1 MRLFAAVNRQVEGR
15 PYLPGIDGLRAVAVI
30 AVMLFHLWPHA
41 LPGGFVGVDIFFVI
55 SGYVVT
61 AAMMRDTSRPFAAFI
76 ASFYARRFRRIV
88 PALVVC
94 LCVTVGFSVAF
105 IPNAWLSDSLRGTG
119 LSAFFGLSNFTLV
132 STNDGYFATRTEYNP
147 FTHTWSLAVEEQ
159 FYLVFPLVLYAGL
172 QQRRGGSVARAIG
185 VVVALCA
192 LSLVW
197 CAWASYHSASAA
209 YYMLPSRFWELG
221 LGALV
226 CLAGDEKRASWL
238 ARGGPQVWIVGA
250 VGLVA
255 VALVW
260 ADPHAFPFPWALPA
274 VLGALMLVV
283 AFSGPL
289 PNSRLVR
296 LFTARPMVVVG
307 LLSYSLYLWH
317 WPVYT
322 LLRWTWGLASWPMY
336 VLALCLTVVFAW
348 CSYRWVEWP
357 TQQHAALRRLPSL
370 GVVGLGMGV
379 LLVAW
384 WAAAQVYDRPWR
396 FKQTVVEKHGT
407 DWYPLARED
416 ETSIDGVCDLELSPG
431 PQAAQ
436 VFSPVR
442 CKTPAASGSPR
453 LIVIGDSHAGAYDR
467 LLGQWVRLT
476 GFQAVRYSKG
486 GCPMVGLLKPQA
498 QTEPQCLAYQTRLL
512 DSLLGS
518 TAMGLRPGD
527 VVFLASL
534 RVPRW
539 SDLDGVIAR
548 QTVDDSLHSAQ
559 ALRDRVLA
567 ETEAEVLLT
576 RFRQAGVSVILDAP
590 KPVFL
595 SPPFRCADSFNRMN
609 PVCGPGFAVERSR
622 VLGHSQPVLEA
633 MNRLASRVPGVYV
646 WDTLPVL
653 CPASKCNAFDGD
665 KPLFFDADHLS
676 GHGNEVLRP
685 SFLALFQKIRAAS
698 TAVIR

>member
-1 MRLFAAVNRQVEGR
+1 MRLFASVNRHVEGR

-61 AAMMRDTSRPFAAFI
+61 AAMVRDTSRPFAAFI
-76 ASFYARRFRRIV
+76 ATFYARRFRRIV

-94 LCVTVGFSVAF
+94 LCVTVAFSVAF
-105 IPNAWLSDSLRGTG
+105 IPNAWLSDSLRDTG

-132 STNDGYFATRTEYNP
+132 STDDGYFATRTEYNP

-159 FYLVFPLVLYAGL
+159 FYLVFPLVLYFGL
-172 QQRRGGSVARAIG
+172 RQWRGGSVGGAIRLVG
-185 VVVALCA
+185 ALCA
-192 LSLVW
+192 LSVAW
-197 CAWASYHSASAA
+197 SAWASYHSASAA

-221 LGALV
+221 LGAVV
-226 CLAGDEKRASWL
+226 CLVGDEKRASWL
-238 ARGGPQVWIVGA
+238 ARGGPHVWIMGG

-260 ADPHAFPFPWALPA
+260 ADPRAFPFPWALPA

-289 PNSRLVR
+289 PNSSLVR
-296 LFTARPMVVVG
+296 FFTARPMVVVG

-336 VLALCLTVVFAW
+336 ILALFLTLVCAG
-348 CSYRWVEWP
+348 CSYRWVERP
-357 TQQHAALRRLPSL
+357 TQQHAALRRLPSI
-370 GVVGLGMGV
+370 GVVGLGATV
-379 LLVAW
+379 LFVTW
-384 WAAAQVYDRPWR
+384 WTAAQVYDRPWR
-396 FKQTVVEKHGT
+396 FKQTVVEKHSA
-407 DWYPLARED
+407 DWYPLARVD
-416 ETSIDGVCDLELSPG
+416 DASIDAVCDLEISPG
-431 PQAAQ
+431 PEAAQ

-442 CKTPAASGSPR
+442 CKTPVASGSPR
-453 LIVIGDSHAGAYDR
+453 LIVVGDSHAGAYDR

-476 GFQAVRYSKG
+476 GFQAMRYTKG

-498 QTEPQCLAYQTRLL
+498 QSEPKCLVYQSRLL
-512 DSLLGS
+512 ERLWGS
-518 TAMGLRPGD
+518 SAMGLRPGD

-539 SDLDGVIAR
+539 SDQDGVIA
-548 QTVDDSLHSAQ
+548 QQAVEDALHSAQ
-559 ALRDRVLA
+559 TLRDRAQA
-567 ETEAEVLLT
+567 EVEAEVLLK
-576 RFRQAGVSVILDAP
+576 RFRQAGVSVIMDAP

-595 SPPFRCADSFNRMN
+595 SPPFRCADRFNRMN

-622 VLGHSQPVLEA
+622 VLSHRLPVLEA

-646 WDTLPVL
+646 WDPLLVL
-653 CPASKCNAFDGD
+653 CPDSNCHAFAGD

-685 SFLALFQKIRAAS
+685 SFLALFQTIKATSAAR
-698 TAVIR
+698 IN